1 MKKFL
6 ILTVTFVLIHSAFA
20 ISGQK
25 IISNI
30 KKNFSEMKSFES
42 DFTQVQVW
50 ELAAEE
56 SRVSGKIYMKN
67 DDSFRVEMP
76 EGDYVLSNGKTVWRY
91 SIENNQV
98 LIEDIKDNEDT
109 MLPGKI
115 FFDFA
120 DKYDL
125 KDYFEKKENGKD
137 IYLLELTS
145 PKDRQRFIDRLK
157 VKVNSDFL
165 PFEIEYYDLDD
176 NKTTFILENVK
187 INQDAGDSKFRFV
200 QKEGIE
206 IIDLRKKK

>member
-6 ILTVTFVLIHSAFA
+6 ILTLSFVFLTSAFA

-42 DFTQVQVW
+42 DFTQVQIW

-91 SIENNQV
+91 SVENKQV
-98 LIEDIKDNEDT
+98 LVEDIKENEDT

-125 KDYFEKKENGKD
+125 KDYFEKKENGKE
-137 IYLLELTS
+137 IYFLELIS
-145 PKDRQRFIDRLK
+145 PKDKQRFIDRLK
-157 VKVNSDFL
+157 VKVNSDFI
-165 PFEIEYYDLDD
+165 PYEIEYYDLDD
-176 NKTTFILENVK
+176 NKTTFILDNVK
-187 INQDAGDSKFRFV
+187 INEETDDVKFRFV